1 MARGRYFARNPR
13 SAVPLG
19 WATIPPTKEGLHVLR
34 FPSLFLLL
42 ALIAGALGFGGLAG
56 GLAEFFKTLFFCL
69 LGLAV
74 LGCVFNR
81 TRESIDPMDRDLEA
95 GSEPTIRIGK

>member
-1 MARGRYFARNPR
+1 M
-13 SAVPLG
+13 PLG

-42 ALIAGALGFGGLAG
+42 ALIAGALGFGGLVG

-74 LGCVFNR
+74 LGCVLNR